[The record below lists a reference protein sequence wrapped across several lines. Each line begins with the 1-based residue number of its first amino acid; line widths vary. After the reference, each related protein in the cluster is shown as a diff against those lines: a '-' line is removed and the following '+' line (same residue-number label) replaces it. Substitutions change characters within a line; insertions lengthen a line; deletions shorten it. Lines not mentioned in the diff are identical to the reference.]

1 MSTFTM
7 TTLGKDLKPY
17 FTVSDYPFYLYRLH
31 QLLLEAR
38 HVDYFWRELGIIAHL
53 LLQILIFEENGEY
66 LCLTL

>member
-17 FTVSDYPFYLYRLH
+17 FAVSDYPFYLYRLH

-38 HVDYFWRELGIIAHL
+38 HVDYFWQESGIITHL
-53 LLQILIFEENGEY
+53 LLQILKERENRK
-66 LCLTL
+66 CLA